1 VAPPRTLG
9 IPVASLYVAKSRLE
23 PYFNRS
29 FLQHLVLAML
39 EDVVQAALKSQVFD
53 TIIIYSSDERV
64 QAFAK
69 QWGINF
75 ELEPHPEHNL
85 AQCLAN
91 LTKIAVDDFQASSL
105 LICFSDLPL
114 LLPED
119 FSTCYA
125 LCEDHCVVAAPSAG
139 GGCNFFLRTPPD
151 VIPLEFDSSPRPS
164 FLSLTQA
171 AAERQV
177 PFKVFSSLRA
187 LWDFDIIEDVILG
200 TQILS
205 LTKPRSPT
213 LTLLGPELSRFEM
226 QKGKD
231 SRAVKVVL
239 KSNS

>member
-1 VAPPRTLG
+1 MAPRRALG
-9 IPVASLYVAKSRLE
+9 IPVASLKVAKSRLE
-23 PYFNRS
+23 PYFDRT

-39 EDVVQAALKSQVFD
+39 EDVVQVALKSKVFD
-53 TIIIYSSDERV
+53 TIFLYSPDERI

-75 ELEPHPEHNL
+75 KQEEDPQRSL
-85 AQCLAN
+85 ARCLTN
-91 LTKIAVDDFQASSL
+91 LTEVALKEFKANSL

-119 FSTCYA
+119 FSACYA
-125 LCEDHCVVAAPSAG
+125 LCEDPCVVAAPSVG

-151 VIPLEFDSSPRPS
+151 VVPLEFDSSSRPS

-171 AAERQV
+171 AQNQSI
-177 PFKVFSSLRA
+177 PCKIFSSLRA
-187 LWDFDIIEDVILG
+187 LWDFDIIEDLILG
-200 TQILS
+200 AQLLS

-213 LTLLGPELSRFEM
+213 LTLLKPQLPRFEL

-231 SRAVKVVL
+231 SRAVKLVL
-239 KSNS
+239 KT